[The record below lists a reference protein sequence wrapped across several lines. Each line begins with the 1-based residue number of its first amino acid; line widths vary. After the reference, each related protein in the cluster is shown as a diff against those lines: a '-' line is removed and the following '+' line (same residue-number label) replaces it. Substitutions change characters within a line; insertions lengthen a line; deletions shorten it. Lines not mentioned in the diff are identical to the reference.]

1 MAKEAEK
8 QAEKKEAAEYVVD
21 FELVKDLPDTRTLYY
36 EDPFMKEFDAR
47 VLKVIADWV
56 VLDQTAFYPEGG
68 GQPYDT
74 GVLEVNGEK
83 VKVTNVQKVGKV
95 ILHKV
100 EKPELFKEGVTVH
113 GRLDWDRRIQHMRH
127 HTGTHVLMGALV
139 RVLGKHVWQAGS
151 QLHTDWARLDISHYK
166 RITEEELREIER
178 LANRVVMEN
187 RKVTWEWLPR
197 TEAEMKYG
205 FRLYQGGVVPGRV
218 IRVLKIEDW
227 DVQACGGTHLPNT
240 GLIGPIKILRTERIQ
255 DGVERI
261 IFAAGEAAINWMQ
274 ETERLL
280 KRTAEIFR
288 VPPEKVPE
296 TAERFFNEWKEARK
310 EVEKLRKELAKLL
323 VYELQEKV
331 EKVGNVEFIGA
342 VVEGTIDDLREAANR
357 LRKENRVVVLISRE
371 GHFVVAVG
379 DGLDLKAGELAK
391 VITSV
396 AGGGGGGRKELAQ
409 GRIKNPLKAE
419 EAIEEVKKMLG

>member
-1 MAKEAEK
+1 MAPEDRGGDEVRF
-8 QAEKKEAAEYVVD
+8 QT
-21 FELVKDLPDTRTLYY
+21 LP
-36 EDPFMKEFDAR
+36 
-47 VLKVIADWV
+47 
-56 VLDQTAFYPEGG
+56 
-68 GQPYDT
+68 
-74 GVLEVNGEK
+74 
-83 VKVTNVQKVGKV
+83 
-95 ILHKV
+95 
-100 EKPELFKEGVTVH
+100 
-113 GRLDWDRRIQHMRH
+113 
-127 HTGTHVLMGALV
+127 
-139 RVLGKHVWQAGS
+139 
-151 QLHTDWARLDISHYK
+151 
-166 RITEEELREIER
+166 
-178 LANRVVMEN
+178 
-187 RKVTWEWLPR
+187 
-197 TEAEMKYG
+197 
-205 FRLYQGGVVPGRV
+205 GGVVPGRV